1 MISSSPSL
9 DLMRSDASAWPLLD
23 LLATMAKAFPTGCE
37 TQRAELWDQPGWNS
51 SPGTRQISTVSCSKA
66 ARHEVLNALGA
77 AIPAHRA
84 GMRMERSI
92 GWNTSPVAQAES
104 WAVQP
109 REGKVLRELRAV
121 FRI

>member
-77 AIPAHRA
+77 ALSSTQSWNEDGTIY
-84 GMRMERSI
+84 RMEHLPCST
-92 GWNTSPVAQAES
+92 G
-104 WAVQP
+104 
-109 REGKVLRELRAV
+109 
-121 FRI
+121 